1 MGIKGR
7 EMSFTKEDKSEMVGR
22 NFKEKGRGEKVG
34 LRSAD
39 YWIPSPSGT
48 TGRVASER
56 KGANKN
62 LDGALPKSPVLSR
75 TRLVYPSRTTT
86 TALFW
91 LDNHDSFIIVC
102 VLEE

>member
-22 NFKEKGRGEKVG
+22 NFKEKGRGEKNG

-62 LDGALPKSPVLSR
+62 LDGASPKSPVLSR
-75 TRLVYPSRTTT
+75 TRLVYPSGPLLLLLCSGWTTT
-86 TALFW
+86 TLSSLYVF
-91 LDNHDSFIIVC
+91 
-102 VLEE
+102 